1 MRGAPSAPTLGVM
14 TYDSVTGTGRVAMR
28 RLALTGVVGPVLSI
42 LVFSVAGA
50 LRPGYSPVHQ
60 AISALGHGT
69 DGWLVDAVGVAM
81 GAGLVI
87 FAVVF
92 ATLLRPVLR
101 RGVRW
106 FAAVCI
112 ALDGLGVAT
121 AGVFTDAPA
130 TVALHT
136 IGASLGTI
144 STLVAFVVVGV
155 ALRRD
160 ESWRRWGTYSVA
172 AAAVA
177 LVLVATE
184 YAFLMPR
191 SPLYPL
197 HAGGLLE
204 RADFVWHYGWY
215 VAFGYRLFR
224 GPLDAPNQVGP
235 ISAGHA

>member
-1 MRGAPSAPTLGVM
+1 M
-14 TYDSVTGTGRVAMR
+14 TYNNVAGTGRVAMR
-28 RLALTGVVGPVLSI
+28 RLALAGVVGPVLSVV
-42 LVFSVAGA
+42 VFSVAGA

-60 AISALGHGT
+60 AISALGTGT
-69 DGWLVDAVGVAM
+69 GGWLIDAVGVAM

-106 FAAVCI
+106 FAAACI
-112 ALDGLGVAT
+112 VLDGLGVAT

-144 STLVAFVVVGV
+144 STLVAFVVIGV
-155 ALRRD
+155 ALRRN
-160 ESWRRWGTYSVA
+160 EWWRHWGNYSL
-172 AAAVA
+172 AAAVVA
-177 LVLVATE
+177 LALVATE

-204 RADFVWHYGWY
+204 RADFAWHYAWY

-224 GPLDAPNQVGP
+224 GPVDAPNQVGP
-235 ISAGHA
+235 ISSRHA